1 MGHVNHFWTRFMIS
15 FLGRLRS
22 MLHTSPTKTTGKE
35 CGSAQ
40 PSPWIA
46 SDYRETFCRR
56 SRGARVRPSCLE
68 RMKVWVAPQPKKRGT
83 TEGLMKYGLTKFN
96 KHKVRE
102 NQGHVSSVAFMWWKW
117 LVKVVPTSLCCTC
130 NMAAPQAFLH
140 RNRPE
145 KIEQWIP
152 TFFVVNEFSVFLGDP
167 IYTTSELP
175 WAWLGFRFQAHLPCL
190 AWWPSRH
197 DIPRRWSGNTSR
209 KAHGLEPMV

>member
-1 MGHVNHFWTRFMIS
+1 MWT
-15 FLGRLRS
+15 
-22 MLHTSPTKTTGKE
+22 
-35 CGSAQ
+35 AQ

-83 TEGLMKYGLTKFN
+83 TEGLMKYGLTMFN

-102 NQGHVSSVAFMWWKW
+102 NQGVSSVAFMWWKW

-140 RNRPE
+140 RNRPK

-152 TFFVVNEFSVFLGDP
+152 TFFVKEFSVFLGDP
-167 IYTTSELP
+167 INTTSELP
-175 WAWLGFRFQAHLPCL
+175 WAWLGSRFRNRTFHVLHGGLQGTTFPVVEAE
-190 AWWPSRH
+190 
-197 DIPRRWSGNTSR
+197 IPRARPMAWNPWCRGWNHIHLEPIGTRLMRVCSYWSG
-209 KAHGLEPMV
+209 